1 MAGQKTHK
9 RLVHRHATR
18 PSARTG
24 IRLTRHQSR
33 ADGPSIWEMSAYL
46 MRLKMGW
53 LSKLLGRSE
62 KSPPREV
69 QQVFEKMRRLLN
81 DDAAQIA
88 MIGEPL
94 SSMINQGLDCDQLP
108 DSKGRF
114 GLEVTNPIPV
124 NGPIGEL
131 AYLSKLRTSN
141 GERLLFHRIGS
152 QGTVDVFE
160 AVDFSGQEWFV
171 LYLDMYHPRKSRLT
185 PAGLSLSDTTSQFTG
200 FTNKCADFPRGFSAE
215 KAKNSGSG
223 LNFLYASLRTIEEA
237 LSRSSFDRPS
247 AHIEALGKSNFNI
260 SHKL

>member
-1 MAGQKTHK
+1 
-9 RLVHRHATR
+9 
-18 PSARTG
+18 
-24 IRLTRHQSR
+24 
-33 ADGPSIWEMSAYL
+33 
-46 MRLKMGW
+46 MGW
-53 LSKLLGRSE
+53 LSKFFGQAD
-62 KSPPREV
+62 KSPTREV
-69 QQVFEKMRRLLN
+69 QQVFEKMRRLLD

-88 MIGEPL
+88 MVGEPVA
-94 SSMINQGLDCDQLP
+94 SMINRGLDCDQSP

-152 QGTVDVFE
+152 QSTVDIFE
-160 AVDFSGQEWFV
+160 AVSFCGQEWFV

-185 PAGLSLSDTTSQFTG
+185 PNGLSLSDETSQFTG
-200 FTNKCADFPRGFSAE
+200 FTSNCADFPRGFPAE

-223 LNFLYASLRTIEEA
+223 LNMLYASLRTIEEA

-247 AHIEALGKSNFNI
+247 AHIQELRKSN
-260 SHKL
+260 SKLSFKL